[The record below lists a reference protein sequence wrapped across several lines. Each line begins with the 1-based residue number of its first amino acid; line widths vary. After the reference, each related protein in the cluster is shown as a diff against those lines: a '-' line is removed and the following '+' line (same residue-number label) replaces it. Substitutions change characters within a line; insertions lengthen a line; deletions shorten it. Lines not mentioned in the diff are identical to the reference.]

1 VEACDAINLRRNGDD
16 FSAAYVHYIG
26 KCREIHRLPRAGIQH
41 KIRFQPASRKT
52 LLNLVR
58 AIYPGS
64 FDPLTNGHL
73 DLIERGSKIFDE
85 LIVAIL
91 RNAEKDPL
99 FNLAERMEML
109 EEMVKGYKNV
119 RVEAFEGLLVDY
131 AMQKKAKAVLRGIR
145 AISDYEYELQMA
157 LMNRKLQPQL
167 ETVFMMPAEAYS
179 YLSSRLVKEIFRL
192 GGSVRGLVPEL
203 VEQRLREKFHGT
215 AAII

>member
-1 VEACDAINLRRNGDD
+1 M
-16 FSAAYVHYIG
+16 
-26 KCREIHRLPRAGIQH
+26 
-41 KIRFQPASRKT
+41 
-52 LLNLVR
+52 R

-73 DLIERGSKIFDE
+73 DLIERGSKIFEE

-99 FNLAERMEML
+99 FTVSERLEML
-109 EEMVKGYKNV
+109 EKMVKPFPNV
-119 RVEAFEGLLVDY
+119 RIEVFEGLLVEF
-131 AMQKKAKAVLRGIR
+131 AMQKKATVLLRGIR

-157 LMNRKLQPQL
+157 LMNRKLQPEL

-203 VEQRLREKFHGT
+203 VEQKLREKFAGEVRT
-215 AAII
+215 F

>member
-1 VEACDAINLRRNGDD
+1 
-16 FSAAYVHYIG
+16 
-26 KCREIHRLPRAGIQH
+26 
-41 KIRFQPASRKT
+41 
-52 LLNLVR
+52 LNLVR

-99 FNLAERMEML
+99 FTLAERKEML
-109 EEMVKGYKNV
+109 EQMVRRYENV
-119 RVEAFEGLLVDY
+119 RIETFEGLLVDY

-167 ETVFMMPAEAYS
+167 ETIFMMPAEAYS

-203 VEQRLREKFHGT
+203 VEQRLREKFRGD
-215 AAII
+215 AASGPA

>member
-1 VEACDAINLRRNGDD
+1 M
-16 FSAAYVHYIG
+16 
-26 KCREIHRLPRAGIQH
+26 IQH
-41 KIRFQPASRKT
+41 KIRSQSVPGRNSQ
-52 LLNLVR
+52 LILVR

-73 DLIERGSKIFDE
+73 DLIERGSKIFEE

-99 FNLAERMEML
+99 FTVSERNEML
-109 EEMVKGYKNV
+109 EKMVKPFSNV
-119 RVEAFEGLLVDY
+119 RIEVFEGLLVEC
-131 AMQKKAKAVLRGIR
+131 AVQKKATVLLRGIR

-157 LMNRKLQPQL
+157 LMNRKLQPQI

-203 VEQRLREKFHGT
+203 VEQKLREKF
-215 AAII
+215 